1 MGDFLK
7 RASAAPVEELAVVE
21 VCFVEQDV
29 GVGVGGDAEVAL
41 ADELADARP
50 RHPAQVQQADAAVA
64 EVVRR
69 PERDRGRATGLRDRG
84 AQGVGAGVREE
95 PSLRVA
101 VITRAEL
108 GLERLGDDR
117 VEFNPER
124 LPRLRRGGAEPE
136 AAASLASAVLG

>member
-1 MGDFLK
+1 
-7 RASAAPVEELAVVE
+7 
-21 VCFVEQDV
+21 
-29 GVGVGGDAEVAL
+29 
-41 ADELADARP
+41 
-50 RHPAQVQQADAAVA
+50 VA

-136 AAASLASAVLG
+136 SAASLASAVLG